1 MRNFVP
7 KFRVRPKKKSLHRIL
22 VLSQSV
28 ISGHLYILSA
38 KWALL
43 AKKPRG
49 PDVFRPIQCQTRGG
63 TAPLKSTP
71 VCLHLLYICDH
82 LLWLVLESARKV
94 ANASRCTFWQVQT
107 PLEYAK
113 ARFLI
118 CHVICGDRPQSS
130 LSRWLCIIR

>member
-1 MRNFVP
+1 MRNFVL
-7 KFRVRPKKKSLHRIL
+7 KFRVRPNKKGLHRIL

-63 TAPLKSTP
+63 AASLKSTP

-82 LLWLVLESARKV
+82 LLCLVLESARKV
-94 ANASRCTFWQVQT
+94 AYASRCTFWQFK
-107 PLEYAK
+107 L
-113 ARFLI
+113 
-118 CHVICGDRPQSS
+118 H
-130 LSRWLCIIR
+130 LSMQRLAL

>member
-7 KFRVRPKKKSLHRIL
+7 KFRVRPKKKGLHRIL

-49 PDVFRPIQCQTRGG
+49 PDVFRPIQCRLEG
-63 TAPLKSTP
+63 APP
-71 VCLHLLYICDH
+71 
-82 LLWLVLESARKV
+82 
-94 ANASRCTFWQVQT
+94 WQVQT
-107 PLEYAK
+107 PLEYAE
-113 ARFLI
+113 ARFMI
-118 CHVICGDRPQSS
+118 CHVICGDRLLFLDGFVLFGSVS
-130 LSRWLCIIR
+130 FLGV